1 LHALIISPPKMK
13 ILHTAD
19 WHLGKKLYKQELTE
33 EHQLFFEWLI
43 EIIKT
48 RKIDVLLISGDVF
61 DLSNPPTEAR
71 ALYYWFLRK
80 MIEQKCKIII
90 TGGNHDSASMLNAP
104 KDILALLDVVVIGG
118 TTVNIED
125 EIIDLG
131 EVIVCA
137 VPYLRDMDIR
147 QAIQAESGQDRI
159 EAVRK
164 GIKNHYDTLANIC
177 REHHTN
183 KPVIAMGHL
192 YAQGSITSES
202 EREIQIGNLAAFG
215 ESDFSETFNYVALG
229 HIHRPQRVGGKE
241 HIRYSGSPIA
251 LSFSEKDDLKI
262 VIELEISSG
271 KIQKIEEISVPKFRI
286 LKKMMGDFQQVKN
299 LLTSFT
305 HETILRAFLEIEV
318 VEELYNPML
327 IRELN
332 EIVGVSDDEK
342 TMILKHRIRF
352 TNEIS
357 STDQLFQEG
366 QNIDDI
372 NETEILI
379 KRLEKENGLSE
390 EHRILLMEAFTEL
403 LQQVKE
409 EN

>member
-1 LHALIISPPKMK
+1 MK

-43 EIIKT
+43 QTIKE

-61 DLSNPPTEAR
+61 DLSNPPTDAR

-104 KDILALLDVVVIGG
+104 KDILAMLDVVVIGG
-118 TTVNIED
+118 ATADIED

-131 EVIVCA
+131 EVIICA

-147 QAIQAESGQDRI
+147 QAIQAESVQDRI
-159 EAVRK
+159 ESVRN
-164 GIKNHYDTLANIC
+164 GIKNHYDILANLC
-177 REHHTN
+177 RERHAGT
-183 KPVIAMGHL
+183 PVIAMGHL

-215 ESDFSETFNYVALG
+215 EADFSETFDYVALG
-229 HIHRPQRVGGKE
+229 HIHRPQRVGGKD

-271 KIQKIEEISVPKFRI
+271 KIQKIEEIPVPKFRI
-286 LKKMMGDFQQVKN
+286 LKKMTGDFLKMKS
-299 LLTSFT
+299 LLTGFI
-305 HETILRAFLEIEV
+305 HESELKAFLEIEV
-318 VEELYNPML
+318 VEELYNPLL

-332 EIVGVSDDEK
+332 EIVTIFDDEK

-352 TNEIS
+352 ENEVS
-357 STDQLFQEG
+357 STDQLFHEG

-372 NETEILI
+372 NETDILM

-409 EN
+409 ES

>member
-1 LHALIISPPKMK
+1 MK

-43 EIIKT
+43 QTIKE

-104 KDILALLDVVVIGG
+104 KDILAMLDVVVIGG
-118 TTVNIED
+118 ATANIED

-131 EVIVCA
+131 EVIICA

-147 QAIQAESGQDRI
+147 QAVQAESVEGRI
-159 EAVRK
+159 ESVRN
-164 GIKNHYDTLANIC
+164 GIKSHYDILANIC
-177 REHHTN
+177 RERYTGM
-183 KPVIAMGHL
+183 PVIAMGHL

-215 ESDFSETFNYVALG
+215 EADFSETFDYVALG

-271 KIQKIEEISVPKFRI
+271 KIQKIEEIAVPKFRI
-286 LKKMMGDFQQVKN
+286 LKKMTGDFLKMKS
-299 LLTSFT
+299 LLTGFS
-305 HETILRAFLEIEV
+305 HESVLRAFLEIEV
-318 VEELYNPML
+318 VEELYNPLL

-332 EIVGVSDDEK
+332 EIVTIFDDEK

-352 TNEIS
+352 NNEIS
-357 STDQLFQEG
+357 STDQLFHEG

-372 NETEILI
+372 NETDILM

-390 EHRILLMEAFTEL
+390 EHRILLIEAFTEL

>member
-1 LHALIISPPKMK
+1 MK

-19 WHLGKKLYKQELTE
+19 WHLGKRLHKQDLIE

-43 EIIKT
+43 KTIKE
-48 RKIDVLLISGDVF
+48 REIDVLLIAGDIF

-71 ALYYWFLRK
+71 ALYYWFLRQ

-104 KDILALLDVVVIGG
+104 KDILSLLNVVVVGG
-118 TTVNIED
+118 ATAKIED
-125 EIIDLG
+125 EIFDLG

-147 QAIQAESGQDRI
+147 QAIDAEEVGGRV

-164 GIKNHYDTLANIC
+164 GIKNHYDLLASYC
-177 REHHTN
+177 REN
-183 KPVIAMGHL
+183 YAKIPIIAMGHL
-192 YAQGSITSES
+192 YAQGCITSES

-215 ESDFSETFNYVALG
+215 ESDFSEVFDYVALG

-251 LSFSEKDDLKI
+251 LSFSEKNDFKI

-271 KIQKIEEISVPKFRI
+271 KIERIEEISVPKFRV
-286 LKKMMGDFQQVKN
+286 LKKISGDFIKVKSH
-299 LLTSFT
+299 LTDFLHDST
-305 HETILRAFLEIEV
+305 LKAFLEVEV
-318 VEELYNPML
+318 IEELYNPLL

-332 EIVGVSDDEK
+332 EIILIFDDDRAA
-342 TMILKHRIRF
+342 ILKHRIQF
-352 TNEIS
+352 INEVN
-357 STDQLFQEG
+357 STDELFHEG

-372 NETEILI
+372 TETEILV

-390 EHRILLMEAFTEL
+390 EHRVLLMEAFTEL
-403 LQQVKE
+403 LQMVKE

>member
-1 LHALIISPPKMK
+1 MK

-43 EIIKT
+43 ETIKE
-48 RKIDVLLISGDVF
+48 REINVLLISGDIF

-71 ALYYWFLRK
+71 TLYYWFLRK
-80 MIEQKCKIII
+80 MVELRCKIII

-104 KDILALLDVVVIGG
+104 KDILSLLNVVIIGG
-118 TTVNIED
+118 ATTNIED
-125 EIIDLG
+125 EIVDLG

-147 QAIQAESGQDRI
+147 HAIQAETAQERAN
-159 EAVRK
+159 AVRN

-177 REHHTN
+177 KERYAN
-183 KPVIAMGHL
+183 IPVIAMGHL
-192 YAQGSITSES
+192 YVQGVITSES

-215 ESDFSETFNYVALG
+215 EEDFSETFDYVALG

-241 HIRYSGSPIA
+241 HIRYCGSPIA

-262 VIELEISSG
+262 ILELDISKG
-271 KIQKIEEISVPKFRI
+271 KIQKIEEINIPKFRI
-286 LKKMMGDFQQVKN
+286 LKKIVGDFDKVKS
-299 LLTSFT
+299 LLSSFGHNAT
-305 HETILRAFLEIEV
+305 LKAFLEVEV
-318 VEELYNPML
+318 TEESYNPLL
-327 IRELN
+327 IKELN
-332 EIVGVSDDEK
+332 EITGVFDDDNA
-342 TMILKHRIRF
+342 MILKHRITF
-352 TNEIS
+352 KNEVN
-357 STDQLFQEG
+357 STDELFHEG

-372 NETEILI
+372 NETDILM

-390 EHRILLMEAFTEL
+390 EHQILLLEAFTEL
-403 LQQVKE
+403 LQRIKE